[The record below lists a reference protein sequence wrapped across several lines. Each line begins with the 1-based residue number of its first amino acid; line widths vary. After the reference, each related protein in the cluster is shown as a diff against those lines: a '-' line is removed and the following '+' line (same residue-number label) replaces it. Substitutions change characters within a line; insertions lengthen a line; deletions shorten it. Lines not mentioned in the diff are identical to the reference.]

1 MNKVT
6 LYGLSKNGTYKLWSI
21 ETKEEEIHLEH
32 GQENGKIQLKIES
45 VKGKNIG
52 RSNETTP
59 SQQAKLEALSK
70 IEKQKDKGYRL
81 NKEDLQDLDILPML
95 STDYTKQGH
104 RIKYPCWG
112 SDKMDG
118 CRALAICENGVVILK
133 SRGGKL
139 YDVKHLQ
146 GQLAAVMKDG
156 EVWDGE
162 LFIKGKYL
170 EEIVSAIKKQNPLTP
185 YLGFVVF
192 DVVNTEEFSSRIDTI
207 KAISKRLLG
216 TQIQVIDY
224 VNIESEQDM
233 KVHHKDSVARGFEGL
248 MLRNGKG
255 VYESGK
261 RSADSQKY
269 KEMIEDDFQITG
281 VLEDK
286 NGNAVFVVYDR
297 TACASFTVVG
307 GNFESRQYA
316 LKHPEEFIGK
326 WANIAF
332 QTRYKDSKLPQFP
345 VIRVIREGELKG
357 EEFIAGE

>member
-6 LYGLSKNGTYKLWSI
+6 LYGLNKAGGFKLWSI
-21 ETKEEEIHLEH
+21 ETKDEEIHIEF

-59 SQQAKLEALSK
+59 SQQAELEALSK

-95 STDYTKQGH
+95 SADYTKQGH

-118 CRALAICENGVVILK
+118 CRALAICENGAVILK

-170 EEIVSAIKKQNPLTP
+170 EEIVSAIKKPNPLTP

-192 DVVNTEEFSSRIDTI
+192 DVVNTEEFSSRIGTI

-216 TQIQVIDY
+216 TQVQVIDY

-269 KEMIEDDFQITG
+269 KEFLDEEFEIVAVG
-281 VLEDK
+281 EDK
-286 NGNAVFVVYDR
+286 NGNAVLCVFDP
-297 TACASFTVVG
+297 TAQETFNVTYG
-307 GNFESRQYA
+307 DFEQRKYQLA
-316 LKHPEEFIGK
+316 NWKEFIGK
-326 WANIAF
+326 KLTVKY

-345 VIRVIREGELKG
+345 TGVIIRDYE
-357 EEFIAGE
+357 

>member
-6 LYGLSKNGTYKLWSI
+6 LYGLNKAGGFKIWAI
-21 ETKEEEIHLEH
+21 ETKDEEIHIEF

-59 SQQAKLEALSK
+59 VQQAELEALSK

-81 NKEDLQDLDILPML
+81 DKDDLQDLDILPML
-95 STDYTKQGH
+95 SADYTKQGH

-118 CRALAICENGVVILK
+118 CRALAICENGAVTLK

-170 EEIVSAIKKQNPLTP
+170 EEIVSAIKKPNPLTP
-185 YLGFVVF
+185 YLGFVIF
-192 DVVNTEEFSSRIDTI
+192 DIVNTEEFSSRIDTI
-207 KAISKRLLG
+207 RAIPKRLLG
-216 TQIQVIDY
+216 TQIQVIEY
-224 VNIESEQDM
+224 LNIESEQEM
-233 KVHHKDSVARGFEGL
+233 KVKHRDCVARGFEGL

-261 RSADSQKY
+261 RSADSQKF
-269 KEMIEDDFQITG
+269 KTFFDSEFKIIDVIS
-281 VLEDK
+281 DK
-286 NGNAVFVVYDR
+286 DGGAIFVVANTFADNQ
-297 TACASFTVVG
+297 FNVVG
-307 GNFESRQYA
+307 GSHDQRKQWLA
-316 LKHPEEFIGK
+316 DKDSLIGK
-326 WANIAF
+326 FITVKY
-332 QTRYKDSKLPQFP
+332 QTTYKDTQIPQFP
-345 VIRVIREGELKG
+345 TFVTFRDYE
-357 EEFIAGE
+357 

>member
-6 LYGLSKNGTYKLWSI
+6 LYGLSKAGTYKLWSI
-21 ETKEEEIHLEH
+21 ETKDEEIHIEF

-59 SQQAKLEALSK
+59 AQQAELEALSK

-95 STDYTKQGH
+95 SADYTKQGH

-118 CRALAICENGVVILK
+118 CRALAICENGVVTLK

-146 GQLAAVMKDG
+146 GQLSAVMKDG

-170 EEIVSAIKKQNPLTP
+170 EEIVSAIKKPNPLTP

-192 DVVNTEEFSSRIDTI
+192 DVVNDEVFSSRIDTI
-207 KAISKRLLG
+207 RAIPKRLLG

-224 VNIESEQDM
+224 FNIESEQEM
-233 KVHHKDSVARGFEGL
+233 KVKHKDCVARGFEGV

-269 KEMIEDDFQITG
+269 KEFLDEEFEIVAVG
-281 VLEDK
+281 EDK
-286 NGNAVFVVYDR
+286 NGNAVLCVFDT
-297 TACASFTVVG
+297 TAQETFNVTYG
-307 GNFESRQYA
+307 DFEQRKYQ
-316 LKHPEEFIGK
+316 LENWKEFIGK
-326 WANIAF
+326 KLTVKY

-345 VIRVIREGELKG
+345 TGVVIRDYE
-357 EEFIAGE
+357 